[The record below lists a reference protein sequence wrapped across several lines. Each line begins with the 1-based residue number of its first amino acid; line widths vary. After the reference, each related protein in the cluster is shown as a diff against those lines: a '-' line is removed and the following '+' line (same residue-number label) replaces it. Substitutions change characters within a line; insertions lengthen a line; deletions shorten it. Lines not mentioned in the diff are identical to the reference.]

1 MWIFFLSI
9 NLIVIGVC
17 TNYYSQ
23 NLIVNG
29 SFEGGTPKKDTLP
42 PNWQKCHGN
51 IIPNYSTPDLMP
63 GSSNVNNQAQHGSQ
77 YLNLVCTP
85 INENHSERA
94 FGICTEFLTIGKCYE
109 VSCYLM
115 MSSTFYID
123 NGWLGIE
130 LDFSTPIRFNILMA
144 SGTCFQLGDSIASWV
159 LTDFDVWTKYT
170 KYFTATDDYKG
181 IKLASSYYQDS
192 NYHGHV
198 LIDNLVIREIVDSL
212 YFIQENYSLFEEDS
226 LIINSPE
233 NMYFV
238 WDDDS
243 LCNGLCNELTFYF
256 DSAVQYFTCEIY
268 DSTSCFHQRVSYTIS
283 PAYYPIDSIAVVEEY
298 LNEFKFPNVITPNQD
313 SFNEHFPLPD
323 IGGHPFSFRVYNRWG
338 NIVFRTNN
346 QSFQFDGS
354 NLSDGVYY
362 YIYECSFYG
371 NEWKTQG
378 VIHVLR

>member
-1 MWIFFLSI
+1 
-9 NLIVIGVC
+9 
-17 TNYYSQ
+17 
-23 NLIVNG
+23 
-29 SFEGGTPKKDTLP
+29 
-42 PNWQKCHGN
+42 
-51 IIPNYSTPDLMP
+51 
-63 GSSNVNNQAQHGSQ
+63 
-77 YLNLVCTP
+77 
-85 INENHSERA
+85 
-94 FGICTEFLTIGKCYE
+94 
-109 VSCYLM
+109 
-115 MSSTFYID
+115 
-123 NGWLGIE
+123 
-130 LDFSTPIRFNILMA
+130 MA